1 MLRHNPAGL
10 ASMVNRLPSA
20 RPATPPSMLHRERF
34 GGRSVNRVLVFTP
47 WVDLPSSMRPLYFVY
62 LDRYHLGDP
71 TFIKNLAHE
80 AGQRPSGEPSS
91 IMVHGSGEK
100 VERTLE
106 AQGYFPERVEGVLE
120 VQTAEQR
127 RLVERAVREVNRD
140 LVGTF
145 TDEVVSTV
153 GVQGVDRGLLRLDES
168 GGLHARKTG
177 WIEALV
183 KQRVLPVVSALAR
196 TPDETEVREVA
207 SAEALTALAAAFEA
221 SFDPK
226 AVFLV
231 TTGRPGIAGAE
242 GIQPEVAL
250 DAVTEEHVPEPDA
263 VRQVHDAGVPVLLTS
278 IHGFY
283 QEEGPDG
290 SWVAG

>member
-1 MLRHNPAGL
+1 M
-10 ASMVNRLPSA
+10 
-20 RPATPPSMLHRERF
+20 
-34 GGRSVNRVLVFTP
+34 RS
-47 WVDLPSSMRPLYFVY
+47 LYLVY

-80 AGQRPSGEPSS
+80 AGQAPSGEPSS
-91 IMVHGSGEK
+91 VMVHGSGEK

-106 AQGYFPERVEGVLE
+106 AQGYFPERVEGVLD
-120 VQTAEQR
+120 VQTAEQQ

-153 GVQGVDRGLLRLDES
+153 GVQGVDRGLLRLDEA
-168 GGLHARKTG
+168 GGLHTGKTG
-177 WIEALV
+177 WVEALV

-207 SAEALTALAAAFEA
+207 PAEALTALAASFEA

-231 TTGRPGIAGAE
+231 TTGRPGIPGEAGVR
-242 GIQPEVAL
+242 PEVTL
-250 DAVTEEHVPEPDA
+250 DAVTEAHVPEPDA
-263 VRQVHDAGVPVLLTS
+263 VQQVHAAGLPVLLTS
-278 IHGFY
+278 IQGFY
-283 QEEGPDG
+283 QDGGPEG
-290 SWVAG
+290 SWVSE